1 MFKFHFA
8 VSVSVLA
15 VIQLC
20 ADVSLLAQEP
30 TKEEQSRW
38 EAIAESVTI
47 HRDQY
52 GVPHV
57 YGPTDASVV
66 FGYNYARAE
75 DEFDR
80 METSAL
86 TGIGRA
92 AEKLGPTAFTSDRA
106 VHLFDILQL
115 AQAEY
120 KRCPDSFKQIL
131 QAYADAMNYYMFK
144 NPDRQTYTLERYEP
158 WHPLATQRLMNVG
171 IISLSPEQAE
181 LQRIMTAPRN
191 DDSDSLDQEYSQ
203 TAITDFCP
211 TLIRNK
217 IDGSNMWAIAPKK
230 TSTGNAML
238 FINPHIPLHEVYE
251 AHLHSDEGYH
261 FSGGSAYGSY
271 PVPIM
276 GHNENL
282 GWSLTVNYPDIIDVY
297 RESFDHPDDPLQYR
311 FGDTWQTA
319 NQRTATVKVK
329 VGRRLIDREIEI
341 IETHNGPVIFDNG
354 KQKYV
359 IRVPQLE
366 KGGLA
371 NQFYQMGRAKNLK
384 QFQGAVSELAL
395 VFHNIMYADVEGN
408 IWYVYNAAIPKRS
421 QKFDWGT
428 IQDGAN
434 PETRWQGIH
443 PMEDLPQLLN
453 PECGWMQNCN
463 SSPFTTSQDADNPV
477 ANDFPN
483 YIGRRDRDDPRVAIS
498 KTILNQDQKFDFESW
513 SAAAWDRRVL
523 NADTWIPI
531 LDQKHAEL
539 KQKNQQQFDSL
550 APLLSELKSW
560 NRQCDA
566 DSVPSA
572 LFMLWFQKMQTIAQ
586 SDSAAEQALEKL
598 IEAKTELEQNF
609 QTWKVPYGDVFRHQ
623 RPDSSGNYA
632 GDEGTSIPIHG
643 GNPRVGMV
651 FTYLTRRPPGS
662 KRYYGYHG
670 HSFVSV
676 VEFDKTFLHA
686 RSLVPFGASRDP
698 ESKHYFDQAP
708 LFATGKFKPAWFAK
722 EDVTANTSRSYH
734 PGQ

>member
-1 MFKFHFA
+1 MFK
-8 VSVSVLA
+8 SISSSSQIVLLL
-15 VIQLC
+15 IQLC
-20 ADVSLLAQEP
+20 TIRSVVAQEL
-30 TKEEQSRW
+30 TTDEQARLN
-38 EAIAESVTI
+38 AMAQSVII

-75 DEFDR
+75 DEFNR
-80 METSAL
+80 METSTL

-92 AEKLGPTAFTSDRA
+92 SEKLGPAAFTSDRA
-106 VHLFDILQL
+106 VHLFDILRL

-144 NPDRQTYTLERYEP
+144 NPDRQTYALKHYEP

-181 LQRIMTAPRN
+181 LQRIMTAPRD
-191 DDSDSLDQEYSQ
+191 DDSDSDRQAYSQ
-203 TAITDFCP
+203 ATITDICP
-211 TLIRNK
+211 SLIRNK

-261 FSGGSAYGSY
+261 ISGGSAYGSY

-282 GWSLTVNYPDIIDVY
+282 GWSLTVNYPDVIDVY

-311 FGDTWQTA
+311 FGETWQTA
-319 NQRTATVKVK
+319 AQRTATVKVR
-329 VGRRLIDREIEI
+329 VGQRLIDREIEI
-341 IETHNGPVIFDNG
+341 IETHNGPVVFENG

-384 QFQGAVSELAL
+384 QFQTAVSELAL

-408 IWYVYNAAIPKRS
+408 IWYVYNAAIPKRN
-421 QKFDWGT
+421 QKFDWRT
-428 IQDGAN
+428 IQDGAD

-443 PMEDLPQLLN
+443 PMQDLPQLLN

-463 SSPFTTSQDADNPV
+463 SSPFTTSKESDNPV
-477 ANDFPN
+477 AKDFPN

-498 KTILNQDQKFDFESW
+498 KKILNQDQQFDFESW

-523 NADTWIPI
+523 NADTWIP
-531 LDQKHAEL
+531 LLETKHAQL
-539 KQKNQQQFDSL
+539 KQKDQDQFDSI
-550 APLLSELKSW
+550 APIIAELKSW
-560 NRQCDA
+560 DRQCNA

-572 LFMLWFQKMQTIAQ
+572 VCMLWFQKMQTITQ
-586 SDSAAEQALEKL
+586 PDRAAEQAIEKL
-598 IEAKTELEQNF
+598 IETKIELEENF
-609 QTWKVPYGDVFRHQ
+609 ETWKVPYGELFRHQ

-632 GDEGTSIPIHG
+632 GDEGTSIPING
-643 GNPRVGMV
+643 GDAQAGMV

-670 HSFVSV
+670 HSYVSV
-676 VEFDKTFLHA
+676 VEFDKTSLKA
-686 RSLVPFGASRDP
+686 RSLVPFGASQDP

-708 LFATGKFKPAWFAK
+708 LYAAGKFKTAWFAK
-722 EDVTANTSRSYH
+722 EHVIANSARSYH
-734 PGQ
+734 LGQ